1 MKWNI
6 KYKNEFKKELSKI
19 KHIKSK
25 FFYPLNSE
33 NLRNQDLAEGIKVI
47 FSKQINFGFQ
57 YLTEILIIGIKNNF
71 SISEVPITFVNR
83 IRGKSSVNLKIII
96 EAFLGLL
103 ILKIKNF

>member
-1 MKWNI
+1 MNL
-6 KYKNEFKKELSKI
+6 KKELSKI

-57 YLTEILIIGIKNNF
+57 YLTEILIIGIKN
-71 SISEVPITFVNR
+71 SL
-83 IRGKSSVNLKIII
+83 GYQK
-96 EAFLGLL
+96 FLLHLL
-103 ILKIKNF
+103 IE